1 VKPTPTP
8 TPTLA
13 LALAP
18 TLAPT
23 LSPTK
28 SLSPT
33 LSLSRRGFI
42 GAALAAGGSVL
53 FFRVAGSEATAVA
66 PVLLNGW
73 IRISPEGTVTVF
85 SRATELGQGALST
98 LALIVA
104 EELDLDAAS
113 ISVEMAPV
121 TTEFMDQSN
130 VLGYG
135 IGAAYYA
142 TWGSLS
148 SRDMDRSMR
157 KIAATAR
164 VLLLKAAAQTW
175 TAAETECTTADGFVR
190 HLNGRTLSY
199 AAVAPLAATLPVPQD
214 IEPKPRGAWR
224 RLGRAAARIDIP
236 AKIDGSAVYGVD
248 VRLPGMLVATIVQC
262 PIFGGKLQSVDVGRA
277 EKVPGVKKVM
287 VLEDAIAV
295 IAIGY
300 WPAKQGL
307 ERLQPIWI
315 AGDRKAADSA
325 AQSAVLQK
333 AAQSPQVQFLREGAK
348 AAEVLATHEAGMASA
363 TTRLDAL
370 YEVPFLAHAPMEPMN
385 ATAHVTS
392 RGAELW
398 VPTQYQSMI
407 REVIADLLGLPPEMV
422 IVHTTAVGGGFGRRT
437 EVDYAIQAVKIAR
450 HFEQPIKLIWSRE
463 EDISRGY
470 FRPMAVMHLL
480 AGLDVKGQPTAF
492 SFTAACPSIMD
503 YSIERRNGAP
513 QQEIDEAGLAN
524 ARDWP
529 YAVPAQKIAL
539 ASIDLGVPLTW
550 MRSVGSQASVFA
562 LECFLDEMAAAAQA
576 DPVAYRC
583 ELLRY
588 RPRELQVVKKL
599 ASLAAWDKPATAGRF
614 RGVALNAA
622 NGSVVAQLVELEVDS
637 RKQVTLHRIF
647 CVVDCGVALNPDAVI
662 AQMEGGII
670 FGLTGAL
677 FGEISLKD
685 GAVQQSN
692 FHNYPLLTL
701 AQTPKI
707 EVAILNS
714 DAPVGG
720 VGEEAVPPVAAAVA
734 NAIFSATGVRLRSLP
749 ITRHGFTVGAR
760 IVERT

>member
-1 VKPTPTP
+1 MKP
-8 TPTLA
+8 
-13 LALAP
+13 AP
-18 TLAPT
+18 A
-23 LSPTK
+23 
-28 SLSPT
+28 
-33 LSLSRRGFI
+33 LSRRGFI

-73 IRISPEGTVTVF
+73 IRIAPEGTVTVF
-85 SRATELGQGALST
+85 SRATELGQGALTT
-98 LALIVA
+98 LTLIVA
-104 EELDLDAAS
+104 EELDLDATS
-113 ISVEMAPV
+113 IAVEMAPV
-121 TTEFMDQSN
+121 TVEFMDQSN

-148 SRDMDRSMR
+148 SRDMDQSMR
-157 KIAATAR
+157 KIAATVR
-164 VLLLKAAAQTW
+164 VLLLRAAAQTW
-175 TAAETECTTADGFVR
+175 NVAETECTMAGGLVR
-190 HLNGRTLSY
+190 HLNGRTLSC
-199 AAVAPLAATLPVPQD
+199 AAVAQLAATLPVPQD
-214 IEPKPRGAWR
+214 IEPRPRAAWR
-224 RLGRAAARIDIP
+224 HLGHATARVDIP

-248 VRLPGMLVATIVQC
+248 VQLPGMLVATIAQC
-262 PIFGGKLQSVDVGRA
+262 PIFGGKLQSVDVGPA
-277 EKVPGVKKVM
+277 EKSSGVKKVM
-287 VLEDAIAV
+287 VLEDMVAV

-300 WPAKQGL
+300 WPARRGL
-307 ERLQPIWI
+307 DRLQPIWM
-315 AGDRKAADSA
+315 AGDRKVADSA
-325 AQSAVLQK
+325 TQSALLRQ
-333 AAQSPQVQFLREGAK
+333 AAQAPQIQFVREGAN
-348 AAEVLATHEAGMASA
+348 AAEVLAVHEAGMASA
-363 TTRLDAL
+363 TRRLDAL

-398 VPTQYQSMI
+398 VPTQYQSMV
-407 REVIADLLGLPPEMV
+407 REVIAELLGLPREKV

-492 SFTAACPSIMD
+492 SFTVACPSIMD

-513 QQEIDEAGLAN
+513 RQEIEEAGLAN

-550 MRSVGSQASVFA
+550 MRSVGSQASVFG

-576 DPVAYRC
+576 DPIAYRC
-583 ELLRY
+583 GLLQH
-588 RPRELQVVKKL
+588 RPRELAVVKKL
-599 ASLAAWDKPATAGRF
+599 ASLAAWDKPAMAGRF
-614 RGVALNAA
+614 RGFALNAA
-622 NGSVVAQLVELEVDS
+622 NGSVVAQIVELKVDPQ
-637 RKQVTLHRIF
+637 KKITLYRVF
-647 CVVDCGVALNPDAVI
+647 CVVDCGVAFNPDAVT

-685 GAVQQSN
+685 GAVLQKN

-749 ITRHGFTVGAR
+749 LMRHGFTVGDS
-760 IVERT
+760 I